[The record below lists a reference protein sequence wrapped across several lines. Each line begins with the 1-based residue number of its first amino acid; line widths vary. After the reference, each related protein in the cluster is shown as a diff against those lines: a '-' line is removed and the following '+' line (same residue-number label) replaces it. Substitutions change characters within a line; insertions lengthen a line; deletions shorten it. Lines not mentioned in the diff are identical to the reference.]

1 VEDARKR
8 GFPRIVEVL
17 LEPIILDMVIRGEV
31 DKQKCSE
38 TEMLKSAVTIT
49 TPSGP
54 LCIGV

>member
-1 VEDARKR
+1 VEDARKG